1 MIVCIGNALVDT
13 LQQIDENIIEK
24 LDLNKARMTLVDK
37 ERSNFLLE
45 NMPNPTYAAGG
56 SAANTAYWISVLGG
70 QAGFIGKVSND
81 DLGKQFK
88 SSLSEHGLEDLTVYE
103 EGDDQTGLCAIF
115 ITPDGERT
123 MNTYLG
129 AGAQLSMS
137 DLNEQA
143 INKCNILYMEGYL
156 WDRLPSKEAFMYASN
171 VNKLSGGKNALSLS
185 DVFCVEA
192 HRDSFLDLIKDNID
206 IVFCNEDEL
215 NTLTKQN
222 SVEESIKFVNKYFP
236 NLDQLI
242 CTLGPKGVLVIKNKT
257 EYFYEAT
264 EAEVVDKT
272 GAGDYF
278 AAGYLYGIEND
289 LSIED
294 TALIANKSAAHVI
307 SEIGVRPE
315 KPFRL

>member
-1 MIVCIGNALVDT
+1 VDT

-81 DLGKQFK
+81 DLGNQFK

-192 HRDSFLDLIKDNID
+192 HRDSFLDLIKENID
-206 IVFCNEDEL
+206 YVFCNEDEL
-215 NTLTKQN
+215 KALTLQDTAEK
-222 SVEESIKFVNKYFP
+222 SFKFFKENFP
-236 NLDQLI
+236 KLEQLI
-242 CTLGPKGVLVIKNKT
+242 CTLGSKGAIVIKDNK
-257 EYFYEAT
+257 EYFFEAT
-264 EAEVVDKT
+264 EANVIDKT
-272 GAGDYF
+272 GAGDFF
-278 AAGYLYGIEND
+278 AAGYLYGLQKNLTIDESANF
-289 LSIED
+289 
-294 TALIANKSAAHVI
+294 ANKSAAHVI

-315 KPFRL
+315 KDFS

>member
-156 WDRLPSKEAFMYASN
+156 WDRLPSKEAFMYASS

-192 HRDSFLDLIKDNID
+192 HRDSFLDLIKENID
-206 IVFCNEDEL
+206 YVFCNEDEL
-215 NTLTKQN
+215 KALTLQDTTEK
-222 SVEESIKFVNKYFP
+222 SFKFFEENFP
-236 NLDQLI
+236 KLEQLI
-242 CTLGPKGVLVIKNKT
+242 CTLGSKGAIVLKDNK
-257 EYFYEAT
+257 EYFFEAT
-264 EAEVVDKT
+264 EANVIDKT
-272 GAGDYF
+272 GAGDFF
-278 AAGYLYGIEND
+278 AAGYLYGLQKNLTIDESANF
-289 LSIED
+289 
-294 TALIANKSAAHVI
+294 ANKSAAHVLSLI
-307 SEIGVRPE
+307 HI
-315 KPFRL
+315 

>member
-45 NMPNPTYAAGG
+45 NMPNPIYAAGG

-81 DLGKQFK
+81 DLGNQFK

-192 HRDSFLDLIKDNID
+192 HRDSFLDLIKENID
-206 IVFCNEDEL
+206 YVFCNEDEL
-215 NTLTKQN
+215 KALTLQDTAEK
-222 SVEESIKFVNKYFP
+222 SFKFFEENFP
-236 NLDQLI
+236 KLEQLI
-242 CTLGPKGVLVIKNKT
+242 CTLGSKGAIVIKDNK
-257 EYFYEAT
+257 EYFFEAT
-264 EAEVVDKT
+264 EANVIDKT
-272 GAGDYF
+272 GAGDFF
-278 AAGYLYGIEND
+278 AAGYLYGLQKNLTIDESANF
-289 LSIED
+289 
-294 TALIANKSAAHVI
+294 ANKSAAHVI

-315 KPFRL
+315 KNFS

>member
-45 NMPNPTYAAGG
+45 NMPNPTYSAGG

-192 HRDSFLDLIKDNID
+192 HRDSFLDLIKENID
-206 IVFCNEDEL
+206 YVFCNEDEL
-215 NTLTKQN
+215 KALTLQDTAEKSFKFFEENFTKL
-222 SVEESIKFVNKYFP
+222 E
-236 NLDQLI
+236 QLI
-242 CTLGPKGVLVIKNKT
+242 CTLGSKGAIVIKDNK
-257 EYFYEAT
+257 EYFFEAT
-264 EAEVVDKT
+264 EANVIDKT
-272 GAGDYF
+272 GAGDFF
-278 AAGYLYGIEND
+278 AAGYLYGLQKNLTIDESAN
-289 LSIED
+289 L
-294 TALIANKSAAHVI
+294 ANKSAAHVI

-315 KPFRL
+315 KDFS

>member
-1 MIVCIGNALVDT
+1 VIVCIGNALVDT

-45 NMPNPTYAAGG
+45 NMPNPTYSAGG

-192 HRDSFLDLIKDNID
+192 HRDSFLDLIKENID
-206 IVFCNEDEL
+206 YVFCNEDEL
-215 NTLTKQN
+215 KALTLQDTAEKSFKFFEENFTKL
-222 SVEESIKFVNKYFP
+222 E
-236 NLDQLI
+236 QLI
-242 CTLGPKGVLVIKNKT
+242 CTLGSKGAIVLKDNK
-257 EYFYEAT
+257 EYFFEAT
-264 EAEVVDKT
+264 EANVIDKT
-272 GAGDYF
+272 GAGDFF
-278 AAGYLYGIEND
+278 AAGYLYGLQKNLTIDESANF
-289 LSIED
+289 
-294 TALIANKSAAHVI
+294 ANKSAAHVI

-315 KPFRL
+315 KDFS

>member
-13 LQQIDENIIEK
+13 LQQIDENLIEK

-45 NMPNPTYAAGG
+45 NMPNPTYSAGG

-192 HRDSFLDLIKDNID
+192 HRDSFLDLIKENID
-206 IVFCNEDEL
+206 YVFCNEDEL
-215 NTLTKQN
+215 KALTLQDTAEKSFKFFEENFTKL
-222 SVEESIKFVNKYFP
+222 E
-236 NLDQLI
+236 QLI
-242 CTLGPKGVLVIKNKT
+242 CTLGSKGAIVLKDNK
-257 EYFYEAT
+257 EYFFEAT
-264 EAEVVDKT
+264 EANVCL
-272 GAGDYF
+272 
-278 AAGYLYGIEND
+278 LYTSPSPRD
-289 LSIED
+289 LS
-294 TALIANKSAAHVI
+294 TSRMPSSA
-307 SEIGVRPE
+307 
-315 KPFRL
+315 

>member
-1 MIVCIGNALVDT
+1 MDT

-185 DVFCVEA
+185 DVFCVEV
-192 HRDSFLDLIKDNID
+192 HRDSFLDLIKENID
-206 IVFCNEDEL
+206 YVFCNEDEL
-215 NTLTKQN
+215 KALTLQDKAEK
-222 SVEESIKFVNKYFP
+222 SFKFFEENFP
-236 NLDQLI
+236 KLEQLI
-242 CTLGPKGVLVIKNKT
+242 CTLGSKGAIVLKDNK
-257 EYFYEAT
+257 EYFFEAT
-264 EAEVVDKT
+264 EANVIDKT
-272 GAGDYF
+272 GAGDFF
-278 AAGYLYGIEND
+278 AAGYLYGLQKNLTIDESANF
-289 LSIED
+289 
-294 TALIANKSAAHVI
+294 ANKSAAHVI

-315 KPFRL
+315 KDFS

>member
-1 MIVCIGNALVDT
+1 MDT

-81 DLGKQFK
+81 DLGNQFK

-192 HRDSFLDLIKDNID
+192 HRDSFLDLIKENID
-206 IVFCNEDEL
+206 YVFCNEDEL
-215 NTLTKQN
+215 KALTLQDTAEK
-222 SVEESIKFVNKYFP
+222 SFKFFEENFP
-236 NLDQLI
+236 KLEQLI
-242 CTLGPKGVLVIKNKT
+242 CTLGSKGAIVIKDNK
-257 EYFYEAT
+257 EYFFEAI
-264 EAEVVDKT
+264 EANVIDKT
-272 GAGDYF
+272 GAGDFF
-278 AAGYLYGIEND
+278 AAGYLYGLQKNLTIDESANF
-289 LSIED
+289 
-294 TALIANKSAAHVI
+294 ANKSAAHVI

-315 KPFRL
+315 KNFS

>member
-171 VNKLSGGKNALSLS
+171 INKLSGGKNALSLS

-192 HRDSFLDLIKDNID
+192 HRDSFFDLIKENID
-206 IVFCNEDEL
+206 YVFCNEDEL
-215 NTLTKQN
+215 KALTLQDTTEK
-222 SVEESIKFVNKYFP
+222 SFKFFEENFP
-236 NLDQLI
+236 KLEQLI
-242 CTLGPKGVLVIKNKT
+242 CTLGSKGAIVLKDNK
-257 EYFYEAT
+257 EYFFEAT
-264 EAEVVDKT
+264 EANVIDKT
-272 GAGDYF
+272 GAGDFF
-278 AAGYLYGIEND
+278 AAGYLYGLQKNLTIDESAN
-289 LSIED
+289 L
-294 TALIANKSAAHVI
+294 ANKSAAHVI

-315 KPFRL
+315 KDFS

>member
-1 MIVCIGNALVDT
+1 
-13 LQQIDENIIEK
+13 
-24 LDLNKARMTLVDK
+24 
-37 ERSNFLLE
+37 
-45 NMPNPTYAAGG
+45 MPNPTYAAGG

-81 DLGKQFK
+81 DLGNQFK

-192 HRDSFLDLIKDNID
+192 HRDSFLDLIKENID
-206 IVFCNEDEL
+206 YVFCNEDEL
-215 NTLTKQN
+215 KALTLQDTAEK
-222 SVEESIKFVNKYFP
+222 SFKFFKENFP
-236 NLDQLI
+236 KLEQLI
-242 CTLGPKGVLVIKNKT
+242 CTLGSKGAIVIKDNK
-257 EYFYEAT
+257 EYLFEAT
-264 EAEVVDKT
+264 EANVIDKT
-272 GAGDYF
+272 GAGDFF
-278 AAGYLYGIEND
+278 AAGYLYGLQKNLTIDESANF
-289 LSIED
+289 
-294 TALIANKSAAHVI
+294 ANKSAAHVI

-315 KPFRL
+315 KNFS